1 MKKIANIKERI
12 IAESNL
18 GEKDKKF
25 VQMLLDKGILQ
36 VRKEDIPLLKYW
48 IENENLTGYYPTFYG
63 GYSPEAFQ
71 EEQIDQFG
79 EEVNLQDRQWYTT
92 LPEGIIAYSD
102 APGWWK

>member
-1 MKKIANIKERI
+1 MKKIIC
-12 IAESNL
+12 SL

-25 VQMLLDKGILQ
+25 VQRLIDEGILK
-36 VRKEDIPLLKYW
+36 VRKEDTPLFEYW

-71 EEQIDQFG
+71 KEHLNHFG
-79 EEVNLQDRQWYTT
+79 YEVDLQDRQWYTV
-92 LPEGIIAYSD
+92 LPEGIIEYTD